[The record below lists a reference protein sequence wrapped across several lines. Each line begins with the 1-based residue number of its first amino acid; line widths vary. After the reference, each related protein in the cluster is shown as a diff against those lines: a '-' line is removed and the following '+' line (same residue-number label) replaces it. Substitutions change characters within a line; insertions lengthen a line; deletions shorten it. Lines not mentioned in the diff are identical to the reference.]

1 MTTTADKPTNDLSK
15 ISMRDLMIQLKT
27 SPDGL
32 TTSEAKNRLDSD
44 GYNEI
49 AEKKVS
55 PLLKFLSYFW
65 NPFSWMIEAAVIFSA
80 IVGDWVD
87 FVIIATLLVANGLIG
102 YFEEKTAGD
111 AVAALKAQ
119 LALNADAKRD
129 GIFVSIPARELV
141 PGDVIRIRIGDVLP
155 ADARLLLGDPVKIDQ
170 AALTGESL
178 PVDRS
183 SGEQVYSGSVV
194 KKGQAEAIVNGTGSN
209 TFFGRTA
216 KLVAS
221 TENVSHFQKSVLKI
235 GDFLIVIA
243 LILIAIIVVYRLYN
257 GIVDKQGVEVVRLL
271 KFCLVLTI
279 ASVPVALPTVLSVSM
294 SVGAKAL
301 ADKNAVVTR
310 LAAIEELAGMNML
323 CSDKTGTLTLNQLSL
338 GDPYTLPGISA
349 DDLILTASLAS
360 QTSDDDPIDKTILAG
375 LKDATVLDRYQVTH
389 FTPFDPVAKRT
400 EADITAPDGETFKTS
415 KGAPQV
421 MLDLA
426 YNKEEIEGLV
436 NQIIEDYAQKG
447 YRALGVAKTTP
458 QGQWQFLGI
467 ISLFDPPRVDSQ
479 LTLQTALKLGVP
491 VKMITGDQVLIAKET
506 ARQLGLGNNILDA
519 KIFREVPPNQLG
531 TLDEQILGADGFGQV
546 FPEDKYHIVD
556 VLQKTNHIVGMTGDG
571 VNDAPALKKADAGI
585 AVSGAT
591 DAARAAADIVL
602 LTPGL
607 SVIVDAIR
615 LSRQIFERMTSY
627 VLYRIVATIQILV
640 FTTLAILFFNS
651 YPITAIMIV
660 FLAILNDGAIMTI
673 AYDNAKI
680 SKVPQAWDM
689 PKVLTIASV
698 LGVVNVIA
706 TFLVYYLA
714 GRVWGMTANQVQT
727 YIFLNIALLG
737 MMTLYSVRAKGPFWS
752 LAPAQP
758 LAIATG
764 ISVIISSLISLFGI
778 LIAPIGFEGVAKSWL
793 YALVWLL
800 IIDRV
805 KLALYSIFN
814 HRKADLGN
822 TYQSTWENLK
832 TRS

>member
-1 MTTTADKPTNDLSK
+1 MTTTTDKPTNDLSK

-87 FVIIATLLVANGLIG
+87 FVIIAILLVANGLIG

-129 GIFVSIPARELV
+129 GKFVSVPARELV
-141 PGDVIRIRIGDVLP
+141 PGDVIRIKIGDVLP
-155 ADARLLLGDPVKIDQ
+155 ADARLLPGDPVKIDQ

-257 GIVDKQGVEVVRLL
+257 GIVDKQGVEVIRLL

-400 EADITAPDGETFKTS
+400 EADITTADGETFKTS

-426 YNKEEIEGLV
+426 YNKEEIEGPV
-436 NQIIEDYAQKG
+436 NQIIEDYAKKG
-447 YRALGVAKTTP
+447 YRALGVVKTNP

-467 ISLFDPPRVDSQ
+467 ISLFDPPRFDSQ

-531 TLDEQILGADGFGQV
+531 TLDEQILSADGFGQV

-627 VLYRIVATIQILV
+627 VLYRIIATIQILV

-673 AYDNAKI
+673 AYDHAKI

-714 GRVWGMTANQVQT
+714 GRVWQMTPDRVQT

-752 LAPAQP
+752 LAPAKP

>member
-1 MTTTADKPTNDLSK
+1 MTTTTDKPTNDLSK
-15 ISMRDLMIQLKT
+15 ISMGDLMKQLKT

-32 TTSEAKNRLDSD
+32 TTSEAKNRLNSD

-87 FVIIATLLVANGLIG
+87 FVIIAILLVANGLIG

-129 GIFVSIPARELV
+129 GKFVSVPARELV
-141 PGDVIRIRIGDVLP
+141 PGDVIRIKIGDVLP
-155 ADARLLLGDPVKIDQ
+155 ADARLLPGDPVKIDQ

-194 KKGQAEAIVNGTGSN
+194 KKGQAEALVNGTGSN

-257 GIVDKQGVEVVRLL
+257 GIVDKQGVEVIRLL

-338 GDPYTLPGISA
+338 GDPYTLPGISD

-400 EADITAPDGETFKTS
+400 EADITTADGETFKTS

-426 YNKEEIEGLV
+426 YNKEEIEGPV
-436 NQIIEDYAQKG
+436 NQIIEDYAKKG

-467 ISLFDPPRVDSQ
+467 ISLFDPPRGDSQ
-479 LTLQTALKLGVP
+479 LTLQSALKLGVP

-556 VLQKTNHIVGMTGDG
+556 VLQKTV
-571 VNDAPALKKADAGI
+571 
-585 AVSGAT
+585 
-591 DAARAAADIVL
+591 
-602 LTPGL
+602 
-607 SVIVDAIR
+607 VIR
-615 LSRQIFERMTSY
+615 
-627 VLYRIVATIQILV
+627 
-640 FTTLAILFFNS
+640 
-651 YPITAIMIV
+651 
-660 FLAILNDGAIMTI
+660 
-673 AYDNAKI
+673 
-680 SKVPQAWDM
+680 
-689 PKVLTIASV
+689 
-698 LGVVNVIA
+698 
-706 TFLVYYLA
+706 
-714 GRVWGMTANQVQT
+714 
-727 YIFLNIALLG
+727 
-737 MMTLYSVRAKGPFWS
+737 
-752 LAPAQP
+752 
-758 LAIATG
+758 
-764 ISVIISSLISLFGI
+764 
-778 LIAPIGFEGVAKSWL
+778 
-793 YALVWLL
+793 
-800 IIDRV
+800 
-805 KLALYSIFN
+805 
-814 HRKADLGN
+814 
-822 TYQSTWENLK
+822 
-832 TRS
+832 

>member
-1 MTTTADKPTNDLSK
+1 MTTTTDKPTNDLSK

-32 TTSEAKNRLDSD
+32 TTSEAKNRLNSD

-55 PLLKFLSYFW
+55 PLIKFLSYFW

-87 FVIIATLLVANGLIG
+87 FVIIAILLVANGLIG

-129 GIFVSIPARELV
+129 GKFISVPARELV
-141 PGDVIRIRIGDVLP
+141 PGDVIRIKIGDVLP
-155 ADARLLLGDPVKIDQ
+155 ADARLLPGDPVKIDQ

-183 SGEQVYSGSVV
+183 SGEQVYSGSGV

-235 GDFLIVIA
+235 GDFLIIIA

-257 GIVDKQGVEVVRLL
+257 GIVDKQGVEVIRLL

-400 EADITAPDGETFKTS
+400 EADITTPDGQTFKTS

-426 YNKEEIEGLV
+426 YNKEEIEGPV
-436 NQIIEDYAQKG
+436 NQIIEDYAK
-447 YRALGVAKTTP
+447 
-458 QGQWQFLGI
+458 
-467 ISLFDPPRVDSQ
+467 
-479 LTLQTALKLGVP
+479 
-491 VKMITGDQVLIAKET
+491 
-506 ARQLGLGNNILDA
+506 
-519 KIFREVPPNQLG
+519 
-531 TLDEQILGADGFGQV
+531 
-546 FPEDKYHIVD
+546 
-556 VLQKTNHIVGMTGDG
+556 
-571 VNDAPALKKADAGI
+571 
-585 AVSGAT
+585 
-591 DAARAAADIVL
+591 
-602 LTPGL
+602 
-607 SVIVDAIR
+607 R
-615 LSRQIFERMTSY
+615 LSRPRSGQNQPPRSM
-627 VLYRIVATIQILV
+627 
-640 FTTLAILFFNS
+640 AILGH
-651 YPITAIMIV
+651 YLPI
-660 FLAILNDGAIMTI
+660 
-673 AYDNAKI
+673 
-680 SKVPQAWDM
+680 
-689 PKVLTIASV
+689 
-698 LGVVNVIA
+698 
-706 TFLVYYLA
+706 
-714 GRVWGMTANQVQT
+714 
-727 YIFLNIALLG
+727 
-737 MMTLYSVRAKGPFWS
+737 
-752 LAPAQP
+752 
-758 LAIATG
+758 
-764 ISVIISSLISLFGI
+764 
-778 LIAPIGFEGVAKSWL
+778 
-793 YALVWLL
+793 
-800 IIDRV
+800 
-805 KLALYSIFN
+805 
-814 HRKADLGN
+814 
-822 TYQSTWENLK
+822 
-832 TRS
+832 